1 MGQALAVVNALAA
14 EGATRLPPRLAA
26 LAGAL
31 GTVQHPGQPVRHNL
45 PEGWEVTEHDR
56 KGAASLLSTL
66 TSLLDPEAP
75 FEVDDRVVD
84 GHMAKGALLT
94 KMIEGLAG
102 PANPT
107 ATAAA
112 AKIEMYAD
120 AIEGLPAWAID
131 KAIRRWARG
140 ECPYSVEEHP
150 RYAFPPAPA
159 TLRAMALFD
168 LEDLRRNERK
178 LKNVLAALPLERAMS
193 PEPLPKAFGVGPAL
207 RRM

>member
-1 MGQALAVVNALAA
+1 MGTAVAVNALVA
-14 EGATRLPPRLAA
+14 EGAQRLPPRLAA

-31 GTVQHPGQPVRHNL
+31 GTVEHPGQAVRHNL
-45 PEGWEVTEHDR
+45 PAGWKVTEADR
-56 KGAASLLSTL
+56 KGATGLLSTL
-66 TSLLDPEAP
+66 TSMLDPQAP
-75 FEVDDRVVD
+75 FEVENRVVD

-94 KMIEGLAG
+94 KMIDGLAG

-107 ATAAA
+107 ATAQA

-120 AIEGLPAWAID
+120 AIEDLPAWAID
-131 KAIRRWARG
+131 KAIKRWARG

-168 LEDLRRNERK
+168 LEDLRRNEQK
-178 LKNVLAALPLERAMS
+178 LKNVLAAIPLERAMN
-193 PEPLPKAFGVGPAL
+193 PEPLPKSFGVGPAL